1 MKSLNTNIVLVI
13 SILLGVG
20 LFAGLVYFIKANKTE
35 EVVELPI
42 VLEEFSDFQC
52 PACKAYFEVV
62 ETVRSEF
69 SEDELDFQYKH
80 LPLTSI
86 HEFAY
91 SSAIASEAAR
101 EQGKFNEYYRILF
114 ENQEN
119 LTKEDLLKYAQ
130 DLELDMEKFES
141 DLENPDVIARVDN
154 DSKEAEDRGYDS
166 TPTFVLNGKRLTM
179 STNPEEQLRNAIQE
193 KIDLAKS
200 QTQAT
205 E

>member
-1 MKSLNTNIVLVI
+1 MKNINTNVVLVI
-13 SILLGVG
+13 SIVLGIG

-35 EVVELPI
+35 EVVELPV

-80 LPLTSI
+80 LPLTTI
-86 HEFAY
+86 HEYAY

-101 EQGKFNEYYRILF
+101 EQGKFYEYYRILF
-114 ENQEN
+114 ENQDN
-119 LTKEDLLKYAQ
+119 LTDEDLLNYAQ
-130 DLELDMEKFES
+130 ELELDIDKFKS
-141 DLENPDVIARVDN
+141 DLENPDVISRVDN
-154 DSKEAEDRGYDS
+154 DAKEAEDRGYDS

-200 QTQAT
+200 QQQAT

>member
-1 MKSLNTNIVLVI
+1 MKNLNTNIVLIV
-13 SILLGVG
+13 SLVFGVG

-35 EVVELPI
+35 EVVELPV

-52 PACKAYFEVV
+52 PACAAYFEVV
-62 ETVRSEF
+62 EQIRTEF
-69 SEDELDFQYKH
+69 NEEEFEFKYKH
-80 LPLTSI
+80 LPLTTI
-86 HEFAY
+86 HEYAY

-101 EQGKFNEYYRILF
+101 EQGKFDEYYRILF

-119 LTKEDLLKYAQ
+119 LTEQDLLNYATE
-130 DLELDMEKFES
+130 LELDVEKFKS
-141 DLENPDVIARVDN
+141 DLENPAVIARVD
-154 DSKEAEDRGYDS
+154 DDASEAESRGYDS

-179 STNPEEQLRNAIQE
+179 TSNPEEQLRNAIQE

-200 QTQAT
+200 QQQTT

>member
-1 MKSLNTNIVLVI
+1 MKNINTNVVLVI
-13 SILLGVG
+13 SIVLGIG

-35 EVVELPI
+35 EVVELPV

-80 LPLTSI
+80 LPLTTI
-86 HEFAY
+86 HEYAY

-101 EQGKFNEYYRILF
+101 EQGKFYEYYRILF
-114 ENQEN
+114 ENQDN
-119 LTKEDLLKYAQ
+119 LTDEDLLNYAQ
-130 DLELDMEKFES
+130 ELELDIDKFKS
-141 DLENPDVIARVDN
+141 DLENPDVISRVDN
-154 DSKEAEDRGYDS
+154 DAKEAEDRGYDS

-200 QTQAT
+200 QQQSS